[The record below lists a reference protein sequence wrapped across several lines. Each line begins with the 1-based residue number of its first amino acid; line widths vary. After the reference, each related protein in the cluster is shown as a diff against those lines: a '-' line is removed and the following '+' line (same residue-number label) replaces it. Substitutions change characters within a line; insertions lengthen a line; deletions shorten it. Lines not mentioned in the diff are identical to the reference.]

1 MKQERRDA
9 LKNALMM
16 AILTATPA
24 SILAASKRARDPS
37 QRFLWL
43 ELPGRSFLSLD
54 TANQDR
60 AYLLSTS
67 LLADGKYSLRGGRA
81 LVVRAGRLARLGDS
95 KLESSMLAR

>member
-60 AYLLSTS
+60 AYLLATS
-67 LLADGKYSLRGGRA
+67 KLPDGKYSMHGGRVLVVRGGR
-81 LVVRAGRLARLGDS
+81 VVPQGDLGR
-95 KLESSMLAR
+95 

>member
-24 SILAASKRARDPS
+24 SIFAASKRMRDS
-37 QRFLWL
+37 SDRYLWL
-43 ELPGRSFLSLD
+43 ELPGHRFLSID
-54 TANQDR
+54 TADQDR

-67 LLADGKYSLRGGRA
+67 LLPDGKYSLRGGRA
-81 LVVRAGRLARLGDS
+81 LVVRAGRA
-95 KLESSMLAR
+95 A